1 MQLSLRWTSKQD
13 RLTRTTKQVIG
24 VVPSIKEIPMCY
36 LLQLLSR
43 LTTLSKPCACCAAL
57 EYPIYLENLTEMRS
71 NLYDAQNGT
80 LACSPKESGL
90 IGFKRRQGRTS
101 ESTTRD
107 K

>member
-36 LLQLLSR
+36 LV
-43 LTTLSKPCACCAAL
+43 AAL
-57 EYPIYLENLTEMRS
+57 IPAQDTEQAVCLLCSARITQS
-71 NLYDAQNGT
+71 IGESYGDAQQPLRRSNGT

-90 IGFKRRQGRTS
+90 IGFKRRQVRTS
-101 ESTTRD
+101 ESTTR
-107 K
+107 